1 MRNLIVG
8 LAALGD
14 VGIAAVRVGTGI
26 ILAYHGWL
34 KVTGGYAVGFF
45 GNVGIPLPQVMGP
58 LVSILELV
66 GGLALIAG
74 LFSRYL
80 GGIFFIEFLVVLWVR
95 IAVLGKGYA
104 GSEFE
109 LLILVVAAMLATNG
123 GGTLSL
129 DRLFR
134 RWEP

>member
-8 LAALGD
+8 LAAFAD
-14 VGIAAVRVGTGI
+14 VGMAATRVGTGI

-58 LVSILELV
+58 FVSILELV

-80 GGIFFIEFLVVLWVR
+80 GAIFFIEFLVVLWVLL
-95 IAVLGKGYA
+95 AVLGKGYA
-104 GSEFE
+104 GAELE
-109 LLILVVAAMLATNG
+109 LLMLVVAAMLATNG

-129 DRLFR
+129 DRMFR

>member
-1 MRNLIVG
+1 MRNLFVR

-45 GNVGIPLPQVMGP
+45 GKVGIPLPQVMGP
-58 LVSILELV
+58 FVSIVELV

-95 IAVLGKGYA
+95 LAVTGKGYA

>member
-1 MRNLIVG
+1 MRTLIAR

-14 VGIAAVRVGTGI
+14 VGIAAVRVGAGI

-34 KVTGGYAVGFF
+34 KVTGGYAVGFL
-45 GNVGIPLPQVMGP
+45 GNVGIPLPQVVGP
-58 LVSILELV
+58 FVSIVELV

-80 GGIFFIEFLVVLWVR
+80 GAIFFIEFLVVLWVR

-129 DRLFR
+129 DRMFR

>member
-1 MRNLIVG
+1 MRNLIAR

-14 VGIAAVRVGTGI
+14 VGIAAVRVGAGI

-34 KVTGGYAVGFF
+34 KVTGGYAVGFL
-45 GNVGIPLPQVMGP
+45 GNLGIPLPQVVGP
-58 LVSILELV
+58 FVSIVELV
-66 GGLALIAG
+66 GGLALIVG

-80 GGIFFIEFLVVLWVR
+80 GAIFFIEFLVVLWVR

-109 LLILVVAAMLATNG
+109 LLLLVVAASVASFTP
-123 GGTLSL
+123 SRCL
-129 DRLFR
+129 DL
-134 RWEP
+134 

>member
-1 MRNLIVG
+1 MRNLIAR

-14 VGIAAVRVGTGI
+14 VGIAAVRVGAGI

-34 KVTGGYAVGFF
+34 KVTGGYAVGFL
-45 GNVGIPLPQVMGP
+45 GNLGIPLPQVVGP
-58 LVSILELV
+58 FVSIVELV
-66 GGLALIAG
+66 GGLALIVG

-80 GGIFFIEFLVVLWVR
+80 GAIFFIEFLVVLWVR
-95 IAVLGKGYA
+95 LAVTGNGF
-104 GSEFE
+104 GE
-109 LLILVVAAMLATNG
+109 LQLQILILVVAAMLATNG

>member
-1 MRNLIVG
+1 MRNLIAR

-14 VGIAAVRVGTGI
+14 VGIAAVRVGAGI
-26 ILAYHGWL
+26 ILAYRGWL
-34 KVTGGYAVGFF
+34 KVTGGYAVGFL
-45 GNVGIPLPQVMGP
+45 GNVGIPLPQVVGP
-58 LVSILELV
+58 FVSIVELV
-66 GGLALIAG
+66 GGLALIVG

-80 GGIFFIEFLVVLWVR
+80 GAIFFIEFLVVLWVR

-129 DRLFR
+129 DRMFR